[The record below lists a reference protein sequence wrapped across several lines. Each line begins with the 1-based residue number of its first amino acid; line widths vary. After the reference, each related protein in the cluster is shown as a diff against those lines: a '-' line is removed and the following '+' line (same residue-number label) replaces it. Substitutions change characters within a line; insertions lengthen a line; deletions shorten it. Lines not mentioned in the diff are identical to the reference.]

1 MRRALL
7 SALGIAA
14 LALTVPGAAVARG
27 HHRHKGK
34 SKAHHARVRF
44 EHIGAAITISTT
56 PPPGGPAT
64 TEPTKTSSEP
74 PPSSGEDAGK
84 VASFTGGVLTIT
96 LNDGSTVSG
105 KVTSATEIE
114 CVKASSPTPATSG
127 EDQGSGDDNEGDK
140 SGSTEGDKS
149 SGDSSEGDKEDA
161 GDGDGPASA
170 ASEPPCDSSAL
181 TPGTVVHEAE
191 LRIGSTGAEF
201 ESIELVR

>member
-7 SALGIAA
+7 SALAVAA
-14 LALTVPGAAVARG
+14 PALTVPGAAVAGG
-27 HHRHKGK
+27 HHHHKGR

-56 PPPGGPAT
+56 PPPGGPGT
-64 TEPTKTSSEP
+64 TEPTKTSTEP
-74 PPSSGEDAGK
+74 PASSGEDAGK

-105 KVTSATEIE
+105 KVTGDTEIE
-114 CVKASSPTPATSG
+114 CAKAPSATPTTSG

-140 SGSTEGDKS
+140 SSSAEGDKS

-161 GDGDGPASA
+161 GDDDGQTPA

-181 TPGTVVHEAE
+181 THGTVVHEAE
-191 LRIGSTGAEF
+191 LRISSAGAEF